1 MNDIIAKPIEIFE
14 IEPSEEWQYIKPK
27 RGDHIR
33 VLRSDIY
40 SHHGVYI
47 SNDEVIHFSGT
58 DDDSVLDWSK
68 CEVICT
74 DLEQFLRG
82 GTVEIKIYTDDELID
97 LYPVEHIV
105 NYARA
110 CLGDKGYNLAFN
122 NCEHFANV
130 CTLGRF
136 RSRQVERVL
145 SGKMPLKENKGMGL
159 LSIFG
164 NVARSTVGFF
174 KGFLGGESSGGS
186 GSGGGS
192 RSSSTTTYEPDKVR
206 VAEIEADT
214 KIRLAGMENDR
225 IELMKQAR
233 LDILQYETESKIALE
248 QAKAQGLSI
257 IAQTIIAMQDKLNE
271 VAEKRLLI
279 IEKGSLQVIKDI
291 ENFYNE
297 LGTKIQEDDD
307 RYNTEKLPEL
317 LSILKKYEIGT
328 PSHTLYMKRIEE
340 DMAMQAKHVTQQLG
354 NLSQRQT
361 QIIDGFLAS
370 KERIIEQTGQITV
383 GMVETIQKQILALE
397 TSPANNTAKD
407 VKALPNPDRL
417 PSGENNNY

>member
-1 MNDIIAKPIEIFE
+1 MNDIIAKPIEIID
-14 IEPSEEWQYIKPK
+14 IEPSEEWKDIQPK

-33 VLRSDIY
+33 VQRSGIY
-40 SHHGVYI
+40 AHHGVYI
-47 SNDEVIHFSGT
+47 SDDEVIHFTGA

-74 DLEQFLRG
+74 DLAQFLLG
-82 GTVEIKIYTDDELID
+82 GTVEVKIYTDDELND

-145 SGKMPLKENKGMGL
+145 SGKMPLEENKEMGL
-159 LSIFG
+159 FG
-164 NVARSTVGFF
+164 RIGGFF
-174 KGFLGGESSGGS
+174 KGLFSG

-192 RSSSTTTYEPDKVR
+192 RSTSSTTYEPDKVK

-233 LDILQYETESKIALE
+233 LDILQYETESQIALE
-248 QAKAQGLSI
+248 QAKAQGLAVM
-257 IAQTIIAMQDKLNE
+257 AQTIITMQDKLNE

-291 ENFYNE
+291 ENFYEE
-297 LGTKIQEDDD
+297 LSTKIQEDDD

-317 LSILKKYEIGT
+317 LSILEKYETGT
-328 PSHTLYMKRIEE
+328 PAHNLYIKRIEE
-340 DMAMQAKHVTQQLG
+340 DMAMQSKHVAQQLDS
-354 NLSQRQT
+354 LSQRQS
-361 QIIDGFLAS
+361 QIINGFLAN
-370 KERIIEQTGQITV
+370 KERIIEQTGKITA
-383 GMVETIQKQILALE
+383 GMLETIEKQTLALGIA
-397 TSPANNTAKD
+397 ANKNEEQNI
-407 VKALPNPDRL
+407 KALPNAERL
-417 PSGENNNY
+417 ALADKTE

>member
-1 MNDIIAKPIEIFE
+1 MNQIIAKPIENID
-14 IEPSEEWQYIKPK
+14 IGPSEEWQYIQPK

-33 VLRSDIY
+33 VQRSGIY

-47 SNDEVIHFSGT
+47 SDDEVVHFTGIG
-58 DDDSVLDWSK
+58 DDSILDWSK

-74 DLEQFLRG
+74 DLALFLRG
-82 GTVEIKIYTDDELID
+82 TAVEVKIYTDDELND

-145 SGKMPLKENKGMGL
+145 SGKMPIEEDKGMGL
-159 LSIFG
+159 FG
-164 NVARSTVGFF
+164 TIGGFF
-174 KGFLGGESSGGS
+174 KGLFGG

-192 RSSSTTTYEPDKVR
+192 RSTSSTTYEPDKVK
-206 VAEIEADT
+206 VAEIEGDT

-233 LDILQYETESKIALE
+233 LDILQYETESQIALE
-248 QAKAQGLSI
+248 QAKAQGLTVM
-257 IAQTIIAMQDKLNE
+257 AQTIIAMQDKLNE

-291 ENFYNE
+291 ENFYDE
-297 LGTKIQEDDD
+297 LGKKIQEDDD

-317 LSILKKYEIGT
+317 ISILEKYETGT
-328 PSHTLYMKRIEE
+328 PAHSLYMKRIQE
-340 DMAMQAKHVTQQLG
+340 DMAMQSKHVTQQLES
-354 NLSQRQT
+354 LSQRQT

-370 KERIIEQTGQITV
+370 KERVTEQSGQIIA
-383 GMVETIQKQILALE
+383 GMLETMQKQALSLG
-397 TSPANNTAKD
+397 TAANNNEEQNI
-407 VKALPNPDRL
+407 KALPNDERL
-417 PSGENNNY
+417 A

>member
-1 MNDIIAKPIEIFE
+1 MNDIIAKPIDLIDL
-14 IEPSEEWQYIKPK
+14 EPNEEWQYIHPK

-33 VLRSDIY
+33 VQRSGIY

-47 SNDEVIHFSGT
+47 SDDEVIHFTGT

-74 DLEQFLRG
+74 DLTQFLRG
-82 GTVEIKIYTDDELID
+82 GTVEVKIYADDELND

-105 NYARA
+105 DYARA
-110 CLGDKGYNLAFN
+110 CPGDKGYNLAFN

-145 SGKMPLKENKGMGL
+145 SGKMPLEEDKRMGL
-159 LSIFG
+159 FG
-164 NVARSTVGFF
+164 KIGGFF
-174 KGFLGGESSGGS
+174 KGLFGGGG
-186 GSGGGS
+186 GGGS
-192 RSSSTTTYEPDKVR
+192 RFTSSTTYEPDKVK

-233 LDILQYETESKIALE
+233 LDILQYETESQIALE
-248 QAKAQGLSI
+248 QAKAQGLAVM
-257 IAQTIIAMQDKLNE
+257 AQTIITMQDKLNE

-291 ENFYNE
+291 ENFYDE

-317 LSILKKYEIGT
+317 LSILEKYETGT
-328 PSHTLYMKRIEE
+328 TAHSLYMKRIEE
-340 DMAMQAKHVTQQLG
+340 DMAMQSKHVTQQLDS
-354 NLSQRQT
+354 LSQRQT

-370 KERIIEQTGQITV
+370 KERIIEQTGQITA
-383 GMVETIQKQILALE
+383 GMLESIQKQTLALE
-397 TSPANNTAKD
+397 TSAGNNAAGD
-407 VKALPNPDRL
+407 VKALPNAERL
-417 PSGENNNY
+417 VLAEKTE

>member
-1 MNDIIAKPIEIFE
+1 MSYIIKRPIEI
-14 IEPSEEWQYIKPK
+14 IDVEPIEEWSRIKPK

-33 VLRSDIY
+33 VQRSGIY

-47 SNDEVIHFSGT
+47 SDDEVIHFTGSE
-58 DDDSVLDWSK
+58 DDSILDWSK

-74 DLEQFLRG
+74 NLTQFLRG
-82 GTVEIKIYTDDELID
+82 GNVEVKIYNDDELDD

-105 NYARA
+105 DYARA
-110 CLGDKGYNLAFN
+110 CLGDKGYNLIFN

-136 RSRQVERVL
+136 RSKQVEKVL
-145 SGKMPLKENKGMGL
+145 SGKLPLEEEKSVGLFGSIGGFVKGL
-159 LSIFG
+159 FG
-164 NVARSTVGFF
+164 GKS
-174 KGFLGGESSGGS
+174 
-186 GSGGGS
+186 GGS
-192 RSSSTTTYEPDKVR
+192 RSTSSTTYEPDKVK

-214 KIRLAGMENDR
+214 KIRLAGMENER

-233 LDILQYETESKIALE
+233 LDILQYETESQIALE
-248 QAKAQGLSI
+248 QAKAQGLAVM
-257 IAQTIIAMQDKLNE
+257 AQTIVAMQDKLNE

-291 ENFYNE
+291 ENFYDE

-317 LSILKKYEIGT
+317 LSILERYETGT
-328 PSHTLYMKRIEE
+328 PAHSLYMKRIEE
-340 DMAMQAKHVTQQLG
+340 DMALQAKHCTMQLDAIS
-354 NLSQRQT
+354 NRQK

-370 KERIIEQTGQITV
+370 KERIIEQTGQITA
-383 GMVETIQKQILALE
+383 GMLEAIQRQTLALGGVEDNNQEENTKVLSTTKTLALE
-397 TSPANNTAKD
+397 EKL
-407 VKALPNPDRL
+407 K
-417 PSGENNNY
+417 